1 MGCFDIHHQPSWL
14 VLPCMSSQI
23 LVSYGYNPLDYKDLE
38 GSYPCFLVKT
48 AVCRGSEWLFFMK
61 ISMKKCLSCTYSP
74 LFFGVFSWKKPSFF
88 GDLGREKWTKLAKN
102 AIFFTF
108 DWLFPEKSMIWPKRP
123 PDTPQP
129 ALFNSLQMGKSD
141 FWGDLGGTQASD
153 SMIWPKNQ
161 WFGPKYRS
169 NGHEMT
175 YMDHIDSPRGS
186 IQPYGGVGDPS
197 LKRKEGW
204 QPMGA

>member
-108 DWLFPEKSMIWPKRP
+108 DWLFPEKSMIWPKRQADP
-123 PDTPQP
+123 PRFTFFYFNWGVEDPQTVT
-129 ALFNSLQMGKSD
+129 FGVI
-141 FWGDLGGTQASD
+141 WG
-153 SMIWPKNQ
+153 
-161 WFGPKYRS
+161 
-169 NGHEMT
+169 
-175 YMDHIDSPRGS
+175 SPRLRFDDLAKKSMVRTKIS
-186 IQPYGGVGDPS
+186 IKWSWNDLYGPYRQS
-197 LKRKEGW
+197 
-204 QPMGA
+204 